1 MLLRPALPLGVHVV
15 SRAAQRALQLKPGT
29 ISGATDRDP
38 LEFEFS
44 PVSRP
49 LGAQYAVYKGDSKD
63 LLRKNLDDR
72 ATAYCGLQ
80 NLLLDGRTCEFQM
93 SPFWQTYVGI
103 KDGQG
108 DIRCPMR

>member
-1 MLLRPALPLGVHVV
+1 M
-15 SRAAQRALQLKPGT
+15 QLEPGT
-29 ISGATDRDP
+29 ISGGATDRDP
-38 LEFEFS
+38 PEFELC
-44 PVSRP
+44 PVSRFP
-49 LGAQYAVYKGDSKD
+49 DTQYAVYKGDSKD

-93 SPFWQTYVGI
+93 SPFWPTYVGI

-108 DIRCPMR
+108 NICRLDAIHVPWEGY